1 MLLYKIINDMLV
13 GKSKQKQEIKAERI
27 RDIRSE
33 LKRLDKEYRRAVL
46 PKERQGGSQSR
57 SFN

>member
-1 MLLYKIINDMLV
+1 MLLYKIINDMVV
-13 GKSKQKQEIKAERI
+13 GKSRQKDEIKAECI
-27 RDIRSE
+27 RNIRSE

-46 PKERQGGSQSR
+46 PKEQQGGSQSR